1 MDPAIDGAPPAAGLD
16 EAVTH
21 LYDAALQLMQR
32 YGLPFV
38 PLDVVAETL
47 DWDAETMGAVVD
59 VCVQGAPVVLG
70 MLVADWM
77 FDGDRPAYGES
88 GARFIGIRPSP
99 DSQTRSQGE
108 PA

>member
-1 MDPAIDGAPPAAGLD
+1 MDAATDPEPHATGLD

-38 PLDVVAETL
+38 PLDVVAEAL
-47 DWDAETMGAVVD
+47 EWDPETMGTVVD
-59 VCVQGAPVVLG
+59 VCVGGDPVVLG
-70 MLVADWM
+70 MLIADWM

-99 DSQTRSQGE
+99 DS
-108 PA
+108 PAGGATP